1 MEGQGGECPRP
12 GCGGA
17 LLPRRG
23 KWGLFWGC
31 SNWSANG
38 CPETRRARTLGKGHA
53 FVVLEAE
60 AVDAFRLYLRAFPVP
75 AMKFVH
81 FVGCFFNLFFKPE
94 SIFQA
99 KSYHDR
105 LI

>member
-1 MEGQGGECPRP
+1 MFWRPELKEPKPGG
-12 GCGGA
+12 
-17 LLPRRG
+17 
-23 KWGLFWGC
+23 
-31 SNWSANG
+31 
-38 CPETRRARTLGKGHA
+38 
-53 FVVLEAE
+53 
-60 AVDAFRLYLRAFPVP
+60 FPVP